1 MPRPGAAAPS
11 IRQSA
16 RAKASKQRR
25 KPKRLARQAELT
37 LRYERVTLPR
47 PGDKPT
53 ALWMMHAR
61 EQCPPPN
68 ADPLEWF
75 LLTTLPVT
83 DVHEATRLLKWY
95 ALRWRIED
103 YFRILKSGCKIEELQ
118 HRTAERLQRATAIKM
133 VVAWRIQLML
143 RLGREVPELP
153 AELLFSDS
161 ELRVLAVFARSRKL
175 PTPQHLGEA
184 VQTLARLGGWTGRS
198 RAPPGAQLLWHGY
211 IQLAA
216 MSFALDLHDE
226 YG

>member
-1 MPRPGAAAPS
+1 
-11 IRQSA
+11 
-16 RAKASKQRR
+16 
-25 KPKRLARQAELT
+25 
-37 LRYERVTLPR
+37 
-47 PGDKPT
+47 
-53 ALWMMHAR
+53 MHAR
-61 EQCPPPN
+61 EQRPPPN

-103 YFRILKSGCKIEELQ
+103 YFRILKSGCRIEELQ

-153 AELLFSDS
+153 AELLFSDT

-175 PTPQHLGEA
+175 PTPQYLGET
-184 VQTLARLGGWTGRS
+184 VQTLARSARCPTPVGTATS
-198 RAPPGAQLLWHGY
+198 NSPP
-211 IQLAA
+211 
-216 MSFALDLHDE
+216 
-226 YG
+226 